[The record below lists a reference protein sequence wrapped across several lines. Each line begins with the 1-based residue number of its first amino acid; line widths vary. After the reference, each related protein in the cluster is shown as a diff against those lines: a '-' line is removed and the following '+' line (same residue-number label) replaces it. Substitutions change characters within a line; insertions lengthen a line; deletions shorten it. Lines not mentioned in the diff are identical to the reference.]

1 MANPSN
7 VRQSD
12 PKLTSESD
20 PSRPSLS
27 IVRPDDYLPPN
38 RPNMSPLGLS
48 SDPSSGP
55 NIFPFTISCEESS
68 PKHPQS
74 PTTAASPSPRH
85 RIFRGVRSR
94 SGKWVSEIREPG
106 KATRIWLGTH
116 PTPEAAAAA
125 YDVAA
130 LALKGPDAALN
141 FPDSI
146 LLYPVP
152 ASSAACDVRA
162 AAAAAAAARHS
173 KPVSAGESSEH
184 VRVENEEKGE
194 GETTS
199 GEEFIDEEAI
209 FDMPNMLVDM
219 AEGMLLSPPRMKS
232 PPCDDDSAESSGGDN
247 LWSYR

>member
-1 MANPSN
+1 M
-7 VRQSD
+7 
-12 PKLTSESD
+12 
-20 PSRPSLS
+20 
-27 IVRPDDYLPPN
+27 
-38 RPNMSPLGLS
+38 
-48 SDPSSGP
+48 
-55 NIFPFTISCEESS
+55 
-68 PKHPQS
+68 
-74 PTTAASPSPRH
+74 
-85 RIFRGVRSR
+85 
-94 SGKWVSEIREPG
+94 SEIREPG
-106 KATRIWLGTH
+106 TATRIWLGTH

-146 LLYPVP
+146 LSYPVP

-173 KPVSAGESSEH
+173 KPGASGESSEQ
-184 VRVENEEKGE
+184 VRVENEVKGKC
-194 GETTS
+194 ETTS

-232 PPCDDDSAESSGGDN
+232 PPCDDDSADSSGGDN